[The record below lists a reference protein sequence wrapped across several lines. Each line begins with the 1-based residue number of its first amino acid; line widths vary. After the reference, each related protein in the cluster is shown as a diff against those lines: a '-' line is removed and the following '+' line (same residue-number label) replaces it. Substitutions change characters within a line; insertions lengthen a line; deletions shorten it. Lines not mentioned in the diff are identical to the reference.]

1 MREDS
6 QSLTKKKSVEIRIIS
21 VIRVLL
27 IEANIYRVVTV
38 VLDFFKGSSVTL

>member
-27 IEANIYRVVTV
+27 IEANIYR
-38 VLDFFKGSSVTL
+38 GSYRCA